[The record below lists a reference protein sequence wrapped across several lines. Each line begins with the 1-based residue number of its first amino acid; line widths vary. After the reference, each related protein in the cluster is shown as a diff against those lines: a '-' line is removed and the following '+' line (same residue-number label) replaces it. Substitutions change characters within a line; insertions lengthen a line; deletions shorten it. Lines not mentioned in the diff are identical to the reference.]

1 MHMPD
6 IVPHHQPSE
15 RIARLV
21 EWKPTTG
28 QSGAL
33 IGKATICFAGGW
45 TISGIPVFQGAD
57 GLSVGTPDAP
67 LVDRDGV
74 QLRDESNKRRYV
86 KVVSFATSEARKRW
100 QVLVLGALAAGGI
113 TGAPEAAP

>member
-1 MHMPD
+1 MPD
-6 IVPHHQPSE
+6 IVPHQQPGE

-33 IGKATICFAGGW
+33 IGRATICFAGGW
-45 TISGIPVFQGAD
+45 TISSIPVFQSAD
-57 GLSVGTPDAP
+57 GSLRVGTPDAP

-74 QLRDESNKRRYV
+74 QLRDENNKRRYS
-86 KVVSFATSEARKRW
+86 KIVSFATPEARKRW
-100 QVLVLGALAAGGI
+100 QILVLGALAAGGI
-113 TGAPEAAP
+113 TGAPEAPS

>member
-1 MHMPD
+1 MPD
-6 IVPHHQPSE
+6 VVPHQQPRE
-15 RIARLV
+15 RNARLV

-45 TISGIPVFQGAD
+45 TISSIPVFQGPG

-74 QLRDESNKRRYV
+74 QLRDENNKRRHG
-86 KVVSFATSEARKRW
+86 KVVSFATPEARKRW
-100 QVLVLGALAAGGI
+100 QILVLGALAAGGV
-113 TGAPEAAP
+113 TAASEAVS